1 MFYLLG
7 IKQLNFNG
15 KKESYYKLKMA
26 TSEDGIE
33 WLRNDKFII
42 PERYEDECQTFAA
55 VFYFEGKYNMYFTFR
70 HSIDFRN
77 PQCGYRIG
85 YAFSNDLVTW
95 ERNDEFRNFTVS
107 SAGWDSEMYVTRM

>member
-1 MFYLLG
+1 
-7 IKQLNFNG
+7 
-15 KKESYYKLKMA
+15 MA

-77 PQCGYRIG
+77 P
-85 YAFSNDLVTW
+85 
-95 ERNDEFRNFTVS
+95 
-107 SAGWDSEMYVTRM
+107 